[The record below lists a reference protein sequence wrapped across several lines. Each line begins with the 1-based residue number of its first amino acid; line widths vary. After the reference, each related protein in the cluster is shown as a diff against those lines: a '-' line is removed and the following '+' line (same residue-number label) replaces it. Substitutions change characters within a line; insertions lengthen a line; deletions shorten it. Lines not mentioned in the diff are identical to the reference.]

1 MIYEHAIEDEM
12 RIMMET
18 LNESSKSLSLHEI
31 QVPLS
36 SLMHPPITIEMGT
49 NTQEAIDLMISQREG
64 RAVGYVLV
72 VSNGVLKGI
81 FGERDVL
88 LKILNKPVGDL
99 TQIPVE
105 HFMKANPQT
114 FHVDNCLDSAILH
127 MARGGYRHIPI
138 VDDQNKLVGMVSIRH
153 IISYLVEHF
162 PQEVLTLSPKP
173 IRYAMKAREGA

>member
-1 MIYEHAIEDEM
+1 MH
-12 RIMMET
+12 IMEET
-18 LNESSKSLSLHEI
+18 LDDPSKTLSPHEI

-36 SLMHPPITIEMGT
+36 SLMHPPITIEIGSS
-49 NTQEAIDLMISQREG
+49 TQKAIDLMI
-64 RAVGYVLV
+64 AHKVGYVLI
-72 VSNGVLKGI
+72 VSDSVLKGI

-105 HFMKANPQT
+105 HFMKADPQT
-114 FHVDNCLDSAILH
+114 SKVDDCFDSAILH